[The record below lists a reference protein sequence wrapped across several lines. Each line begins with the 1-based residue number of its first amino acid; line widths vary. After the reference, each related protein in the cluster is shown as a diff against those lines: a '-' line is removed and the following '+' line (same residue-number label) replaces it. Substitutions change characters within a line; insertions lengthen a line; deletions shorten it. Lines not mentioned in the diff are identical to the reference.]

1 MVTMATLGE
10 KLITDEKQMIMD
22 WVDKNQSKLSDWN
35 QKIWNYGETAWRE
48 YKSSKWYIEQLQ
60 KEGFTVEEGSGGMPT
75 AFCATWQ
82 NGDGPVIAGY
92 AEYDAVPGNCQ
103 AADTVERLRNGLSK
117 YAGGHTDP
125 HSALGIGSFGGFL
138 AAKAV
143 MEKFDIKGKLKFFGE
158 PAEKVRGSK
167 PIHAA
172 KGYYDDLDAAI
183 SFHPFYML
191 PLCNTTRWNTHCAVA
206 YSVMYTFTCDE
217 PETWLS
223 SGDDSPIPASH
234 ASVRAPGATDAVV
247 QMYTLSKMS
256 REHMLPHNLGWSV
269 NETILNAGQAT
280 ADNIP
285 GQMAQ
290 IYYFIRVPDIKMAED
305 VVKVLDQ
312 NAESAAKSAHCNWK
326 KEWITK
332 SRAGLEN
339 HTMATVTYENLEIA
353 GPPKFERD
361 AIKVAQ
367 EIQENLGLEPM
378 EKPYL
383 DEVENLIPPEEA
395 ERRLRETIP
404 DIQRHFTSDDY
415 TEYCWHAPTVRLY
428 IGRPALKSPKP
439 GYAYPAWVMN
449 ALGGI
454 RECIDPM
461 IESASK
467 TIGMTIIDL
476 LTKPEVLKQA
486 QDEFNERTGGGMKGN
501 EWQEPLCDYEPPIHY
516 RWPEYVT
523 TARGKDQWIIP
534 AEGDK

>member
-1 MVTMATLGE
+1 MTT
-10 KLITDEKQMIMD
+10 KEKQSIMEEKQTVMD
-22 WVDKNQSKLSDWN
+22 WVEENKAYLSDWN
-35 QKIWNYGETAWRE
+35 QTIWDYGETAWRE
-48 YKSSKWYIEQLQ
+48 YKSAKWYVEQLR
-60 KEGFTVEEGSGGMPT
+60 KEGFTVEEGSAGMPT
-75 AFCATWQ
+75 AFCATWE
-82 NGDGPVIAGY
+82 NGDGPVIGGY

-103 AADTVERLRNGLSK
+103 AADTIERPRDGLSK

-143 MEKFDIKGKLKFFGE
+143 MEKYNIKGKLKFFGE

-172 KGYYDDLDAAI
+172 KGYYNDLDAAI

-206 YSVMYTFTCDE
+206 YSVMYTFTCEE

-223 SGDDSPIPASH
+223 LGDDSPIPASH
-234 ASVRAPGATDAVV
+234 AAVRAPGATDAVV
-247 QMYTLSKMS
+247 NMYSLSKMFK
-256 REHMLPHNLGWSV
+256 EHMLPHNLGWSV
-269 NETILNAGQAT
+269 NETILNTGQAT
-280 ADNIP
+280 ADNLP
-285 GQMAQ
+285 GQMSQ
-290 IYYFIRVPDIKMAED
+290 IYYFIRVPEIKMAED

-312 NAESAAKSAHCNWK
+312 NAESVAKAAHCSWK
-326 KEWITK
+326 REWVTK

-339 HTMATVTYENLEIA
+339 HTMAMATYKNLEIA
-353 GPPKFERD
+353 GAPKFDGE
-361 AIKVAQ
+361 AIKIAQ
-367 EIQENLGLEPM
+367 EIQKNLGFEPM
-378 EKPYL
+378 DKPYL
-383 DEVENLIPPEEA
+383 DEIENLIPPEEA
-395 ERRLRETIP
+395 EKKLRETIP
-404 DIQRHFTSDDY
+404 AIQRHFTSDDY

-449 ALGGI
+449 AMGGI

-461 IESASK
+461 IVSASK

-476 LTKPEVLKQA
+476 LTKPELLKQA
-486 QDEFNERTGGGMKGN
+486 QDEFKERTGGGIGGDT
-501 EWQEPLCDYEPPIHY
+501 WQEPLCDYEPPIHY

-523 TARGKDQWIIP
+523 TERGKDHWVIP